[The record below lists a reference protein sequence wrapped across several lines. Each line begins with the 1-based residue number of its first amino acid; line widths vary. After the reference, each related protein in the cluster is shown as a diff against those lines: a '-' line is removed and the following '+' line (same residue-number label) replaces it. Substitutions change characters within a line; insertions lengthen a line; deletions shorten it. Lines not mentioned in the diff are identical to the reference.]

1 MQFRHRCFREAL
13 LLPSSAYAPP
23 HYGQNL
29 DHEDVQGESMTDYG
43 FDTLSLHAGHTPDA
57 ETGARAVPIWQTT
70 SYVFKDTDHAARLFA
85 LEEFGNIYT
94 RIMNPT
100 TDVLERRVAA
110 LEGGIAGLAFSS
122 GMGAITSALL
132 TLCQQG
138 DEIVATTR
146 LYGGTVTLL
155 TGTLPRMGIE
165 TVWVDSDEPQAFA
178 EAITDRTK
186 AVYLETIGNPKL
198 TIPDIASIA
207 EAAHAQGVPVVV
219 DNTTASPALC
229 RPIEHGADIVVHSLT
244 KYLGGHGSSI
254 GGIIVDSGKFP
265 WDSGRF
271 AEFVEPDPSYH
282 GLEFFKTFGELTF
295 ALRARVRVLRD
306 VGACISPFN
315 AFLILQG
322 VETLSL
328 RMARHSE
335 NALAVA
341 RFLEQHPK
349 VAWVMYPGLE
359 SHPSHARAKLYLPD
373 GASGLVG
380 FGVKGGKP
388 AGRKFI
394 ESVKLFSHLANIGD
408 ARSLAI
414 HPASTTHQ
422 QLNEAEQA
430 AAGVTPDFVRLSIG
444 IESIDDILA
453 DLDQALTQV

>member
-1 MQFRHRCFREAL
+1 
-13 LLPSSAYAPP
+13 
-23 HYGQNL
+23 
-29 DHEDVQGESMTDYG
+29 MTSQG
-43 FDTLSLHAGHTPDA
+43 FDTLALHAGHTPDA

-70 SYVFKDTDHAARLFA
+70 SYVFKDTAHAARLFA

-100 TDVLERRVAA
+100 TDVLEQRVAA
-110 LEGGIAGLAFSS
+110 LEGGVAGLAFAS
-122 GMGAITSALL
+122 GMAAISATLL
-132 TLCQQG
+132 TLCGEG

-155 TGTLPRMGIE
+155 SATLSRMGVK
-165 TVWVDSDEPQAFA
+165 TVWVDSDEPEDFSQ
-178 EAITDRTK
+178 AITERTK

-198 TIPDIASIA
+198 TIPDLAGIA
-207 EAAHAQGVPVVV
+207 EVAHARGVPVVI

-244 KYLGGHGSSI
+244 KYLGGHGNSI
-254 GGIIVDSGKFP
+254 GGIVVDSGRFP

-271 AEFVEPDPSYH
+271 SEFVDPDPSYH
-282 GLEFFKTFGELTF
+282 GLKFYETFGDIAF
-295 ALRARVRVLRD
+295 AVRTRVRLLRD
-306 VGACISPFN
+306 LGACISPFN

-322 VETLSL
+322 IETLSL

-341 RFLEQHPK
+341 EFLAQHPK
-349 VAWVMYPGLE
+349 VDWVLYPGLE
-359 SHPSHARAKLYLPD
+359 SHPSHERAKHYLPD

-380 FGVKGGKP
+380 FGVKGGMD

-394 ESVKLFSHLANIGD
+394 EGVKLFSHLANIGD

-422 QLNEAEQA
+422 QLSVEEQA

-453 DLDQALTQV
+453 DLDQALGAI